1 MKRCISLFLLA
12 VLLFATFSVNC
23 FASEITEEYVVER
36 FEDGSYMTERVV
48 SSQTRASGTKS
59 GSKDKVYY
67 NGNGVAEWKVT
78 VSGTFTYTGSS
89 ATCTSANCSVSIY
102 NSDWYTIS
110 KSATKSGNTATAYA
124 TMGEKLLGVKV
135 DEVSTSVSL
144 KCDNNGNLS

>member
-12 VLLFATFSVNC
+12 ALLFTTFSVNC

-36 FEDGSYMTERVV
+36 FDDGSYMTERVV

-67 NGNGVAEWKVT
+67 NGNGEAEWKVT

-89 ATCTSANCSVSIY
+89 STCTSASCSVTIY

-110 KSATKSGNTATAYA
+110 KSATKSGNTATAYV

-144 KCDNNGNLS
+144 KCDANGNLS